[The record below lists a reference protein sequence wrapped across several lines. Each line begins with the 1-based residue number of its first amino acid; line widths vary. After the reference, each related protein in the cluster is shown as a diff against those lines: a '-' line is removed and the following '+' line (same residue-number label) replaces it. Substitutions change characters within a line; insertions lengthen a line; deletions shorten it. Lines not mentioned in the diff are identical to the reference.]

1 MPCCC
6 LNCPSAD
13 TYDSSGYLLCYD
25 SACITPLRVLPSV
38 DTHESSGYLL
48 CRAFACIATL
58 RILMMLVAIEVAI
71 SIYYLKGIAESGI
84 HKF

>member
-13 TYDSSGYLLCYD
+13 TYDSSGYLLCNV
-25 SACITPLRVLPSV
+25 SAYIAPLRILMILVAICRTV
-38 DTHESSGYLL
+38 ILL
-48 CRAFACIATL
+48 A

-84 HKF
+84 HKS